1 MAYAQYNT
9 PEKAWAAL
17 RWYVHETYAPLA
29 AMYTGDPLD
38 LKRTGKPRSF
48 WRRAKDGT
56 AIHVPIAADIAS
68 TSADLLF
75 SHPPKCTVFHGDDRS
90 AEEEQQARL
99 NEILDLNRFPGKLSE
114 AAETASALGDVYFKL
129 RWTEDADMPLID
141 IVQPDS
147 ALPEYAA
154 GRLARIHFFTPLF
167 VDYEK
172 NRWIRVYECYELGRI
187 ASRLYSGDAEN
198 LGTALD
204 DAKLQEM
211 GIAPIAELPT
221 SDLPAV
227 HIPNLRPNRRFRESM
242 RGRSDLDGLRGLC
255 DALDEAY
262 SSWIRDVRLA
272 KARTIVPA
280 EYLRRKPSEMIEG
293 LSHAGSWEFDAEVET
308 YVAMD
313 IDPATSKTGIT
324 LQQYD
329 IRSAQHAETCR
340 DLIERIVTHAGYS
353 PQSFGMDIN
362 GTAQSG
368 TALTIRERR
377 SLTTRER
384 KTAYWT
390 DAVEALLTAAIHLDA
405 ALFAHHGMH
414 PEDKVKLEFAAAAEI
429 DLQSV
434 SSAVESLYRAQAVS
448 LETRVAMQH
457 PDWDSAQRQEEID
470 RIREEFA
477 IGVPDPVEID
487 PALGAAESEPAP
499 EEAPQS
505 PGQPGDAPPD
515 GDGA

>member
-1 MAYAQYNT
+1 MAYAQYST
-9 PEKAWAAL
+9 PEKAWKAL
-17 RWYVHETYAPLA
+17 QWYVHEIYAPLA
-29 AMYTGDPLD
+29 AMYTGDPMD
-38 LKRTGKPRSF
+38 LRRTGKPRSF

-56 AIHVPIAADIAS
+56 AIHIPIAADIAA
-68 TSADLLF
+68 TSANLLF
-75 SHPPKCTVFHGDDRS
+75 SHTPRYTVFHGDERS
-90 AEEEQQARL
+90 AEDGQQARL
-99 NEILDLNRFPGKLSE
+99 NEILDLNRFAGKLSE

-129 RWTEDADMPLID
+129 RWTENASSPLID

-147 ALPEYAA
+147 ALPEYSV
-154 GRLARIHFFTPLF
+154 GKLARIHFFTPMF
-167 VDYEK
+167 IDYEH
-172 NRWIRVYECYELGRI
+172 NRWLRVYECYEAGRI
-187 ASRLYSGDAEN
+187 VSRLYSGDAEN
-198 LGTALD
+198 LGNPLD
-204 DAKLQEM
+204 DEQMLEM
-211 GIAPIAELPT
+211 GIAPIAVVPID
-221 SDLPAV
+221 DLIAV

-242 RGRSDLDGLRGLC
+242 RGRSDLDGLRSLC

-262 SSWIRDVRLA
+262 SSWVRDVRLA

-280 EYLRRKPSEMIEG
+280 EYLRRKPSDMIEG

-340 DLIERIVTHAGYS
+340 DLIEQIVTHAGYS

-384 KTAYWT
+384 KTSYWT

-405 ALFAHHGMH
+405 VLFAQHGMH
-414 PEDKVKLEFAAAAEI
+414 PEDKVKIEFAAAAEI
-429 DLQSV
+429 DMQYV
-434 SSAVESLYRAQAVS
+434 ASSVESLYRAQAVS
-448 LETRVAMQH
+448 LEMRVAMQH

-487 PALGAAESEPAP
+487 PALGAAESEIAR
-499 EEAPQS
+499 EETEQPTAPQR
-505 PGQPGDAPPD
+505 GVPPD
-515 GDGA
+515 GDDA